1 MLSLVTN
8 KFMDFKNTKIVCTI
22 GPSSSTEEVFTQLAE
37 SGLNVARLNFS
48 HGNHEERIEQ
58 IAMIRKVAKKLGKT
72 ITIFADLS
80 GPKMR
85 LGKFEG
91 VKEIKTGE
99 KVDLSIEPKENE
111 LPMQFDLSPFIEVDQ
126 RIYLND
132 GLVELRVTSTDGK
145 TVKTVA
151 ENDGWVSSN
160 KGVNVP
166 DTNLRGTA
174 FTEKDE
180 ADAVFALGQG
190 VDYLALSFVQ
200 TTDDMKRAK
209 ELIAEHNPK
218 VKIIVKIEKNEAVD
232 NLDSIVKETDAIMV
246 ARGDMGI
253 EMNPADVPIVQQR
266 LIKLC
271 RQYQKPVIVATQM
284 LESMIENPR
293 PTRAEVSD
301 VANAVLDQ
309 ADCVMLSA
317 ESANGKYPVEAVKVM
332 DSIIRNVEQYPDYKH
347 FTKIDWSAIEVENIE
362 FNAIASAA
370 ASLANRVGAKGIVVG
385 TATGKTAKMVSAF
398 RPNVKIVAVTH
409 DETTSNQMGLVWG
422 AHPLIVKPT
431 DDFNKFQEEIME
443 QLRENKVFDKGD
455 KLIIVI
461 GRTAGMSG
469 TTDTIKIATI

>member
-1 MLSLVTN
+1 
-8 KFMDFKNTKIVCTI
+8 MDSKNTKIVCTI
-22 GPSSSTEEVFTQLAE
+22 GPASSSEEVFRQLVDA
-37 SGLNVARLNFS
+37 GLNVARLNFS
-48 HGNHEERIEQ
+48 HGNHEERTEQ
-58 IAMIRKVAKKLGKT
+58 INMIRKVAKDTGKT
-72 ITIFADLS
+72 LAIFADLS

-91 VKEIKTGE
+91 VKDIKTGE
-99 KVDLSIEPKENE
+99 NINLSIEPQGSE
-111 LPMQFDLSPFIEVDQ
+111 LPMQFDLSPYIEVDQ

-132 GLVELRVTSTDGK
+132 GLVELRVTGVEGK
-145 TVKTVA
+145 TVKTIA

-180 ADAVFALGQG
+180 KDAIFALNEG

-200 TTDDMKRAK
+200 SVEDMKRAK

-218 VKIIVKIEKNEAVD
+218 VKIIVKVEKNEAVE
-232 NLDSIVKETDAIMV
+232 NLEDIVKETDAVMV

-253 EMNPADVPIVQQR
+253 EMDPAQVPVVQQR
-266 LIKLC
+266 IIQLC

-317 ESANGKYPVEAVKVM
+317 ESANGKYPVEAVKTM
-332 DSIIRNVEQYPDYKH
+332 DSVIRNVEKYPDYKH
-347 FTKIDWSAIEVENIE
+347 YKKINWETIEKESIE

-370 ASLANRVGAKGIVVG
+370 ASLAYRIGAKGIVVG
-385 TATGKTAKMVSAF
+385 TATGKTAKMVSSF
-398 RPNVKIVAVTH
+398 RPNCKIIAVTH
-409 DETTSNQMGLVWG
+409 DETTSNQMNLVWG
-422 AHPLIVKPT
+422 VQSLMVSPT
-431 DDFNKFQEEIME
+431 ADFTDFQFTIMKELKQKQVFEE
-443 QLRENKVFDKGD
+443 GD
-455 KLIIVI
+455 KIIIVI
-461 GRTAGMSG
+461 GRTAGISG
-469 TTDTIKIATI
+469 TTDTVKIATF

>member
-1 MLSLVTN
+1 
-8 KFMDFKNTKIVCTI
+8 MDFKNTKIVCTI
-22 GPSSSTEEVFTQLAE
+22 GPASSSEEVFRQLVDA
-37 SGLNVARLNFS
+37 GLNVARLNFS
-48 HGNHEERIEQ
+48 HGDHTERTEQ
-58 IAMIRKVAKKLGKT
+58 INMIRKVAKETGRT

-91 VKEIKTGE
+91 VREIKTGD
-99 KVDLSIEPKENE
+99 KINLSIEPNEGE
-111 LPMQFDLSPFIEVDQ
+111 LPMQFDLSPYIQVDQ

-132 GLVELRVTSTDGK
+132 GLVELRTLGVDGK
-145 TVKTVA
+145 SVQTIA

-166 DTNLRGTA
+166 DTNLRGNA

-180 ADAVFALGQG
+180 KDAVFALEQK

-200 TTDDMKRAK
+200 SVEDMKRAK

-218 VKIIVKIEKNEAVD
+218 VKIIVKVEKNEAVQ
-232 NLDSIVKETDAIMV
+232 NLESIVAATDAIMV

-253 EMNPADVPIVQQR
+253 EMNPADVPVVQQR

-271 RQYQKPVIVATQM
+271 RQHQKPVIVATQM

-301 VANAVLDQ
+301 VANAVMDQ

-317 ESANGKYPVEAVKVM
+317 ESANGKYPVEAVKTM
-332 DSIIRNVEQYPDYKH
+332 SDIIKNVEQYPDHKH
-347 FTKIDWSAIEVENIE
+347 YTRINWEQIEHESIE

-370 ASLANRVGAKGIVVG
+370 ASLAYRIGAKGIVVG
-385 TATGKTAKMVSAF
+385 TATGKTAKMVSSF
-398 RPNVKIVAVTH
+398 RPNCKIVAVTH
-409 DETTSNQMGLVWG
+409 DETTLNQLQMIWG
-422 AHPLIVKPT
+422 VHPLIVQPT
-431 DDFNKFQEEIME
+431 DDFNDFQFQIMKE
-443 QLRENKVFDKGD
+443 LKQNDVFQTGD

-461 GRTAGMSG
+461 GRSAGISG
-469 TTDTIKIATI
+469 TTDTVKIVTF

>member
-1 MLSLVTN
+1 
-8 KFMDFKNTKIVCTI
+8 MDSKNTKIVCTI
-22 GPSSSTEEVFTQLAE
+22 GPASSSEEVFRQLVDA
-37 SGLNVARLNFS
+37 GLNVARLNFS

-58 IAMIRKVAKKLGKT
+58 IKMIRKVAKDTGKT
-72 ITIFADLS
+72 LAIFADLS

-91 VKEIKTGE
+91 VKDIKTGE
-99 KVDLSIEPKENE
+99 NINLSVEPQGDE

-132 GLVELRVTSTDGK
+132 GLVELRVTGVEGK

-180 ADAVFALGQG
+180 ADAVFALQQG

-200 TTDDMKRAK
+200 SVEDMKRAK
-209 ELIAEHNPK
+209 ELIGEHNPK
-218 VKIIVKIEKNEAVD
+218 VKIIVKVEKNEAVE
-232 NLDSIVKETDAIMV
+232 NLEDIVKETDAVMV

-253 EMNPADVPIVQQR
+253 EMDPAQVPVVQQR
-266 LIKLC
+266 IIQLC

-317 ESANGKYPVEAVKVM
+317 ESANGKYPVEAVKTM
-332 DSIIRNVEQYPDYKH
+332 DSVIRNVEKYPDYKH
-347 FTKIDWSAIEVENIE
+347 YKKIVWETIEKESIE

-370 ASLANRVGAKGIVVG
+370 ASLAYRIGAKGIVVG
-385 TATGKTAKMVSAF
+385 TATGKTAKMVSSF
-398 RPNVKIVAVTH
+398 RPNCKIIAVTH
-409 DETTSNQMGLVWG
+409 DETTSNQMNLVWG
-422 AHPLIVKPT
+422 VQSLMVSPT
-431 DDFNKFQEEIME
+431 ADFTDFQFTIMKELKQKQVFEE
-443 QLRENKVFDKGD
+443 GD
-455 KLIIVI
+455 KIIIVI
-461 GRTAGMSG
+461 GRTAGISG
-469 TTDTIKIATI
+469 TTDTVKIATF

>member
-1 MLSLVTN
+1 
-8 KFMDFKNTKIVCTI
+8 MDFKNTKIVCTI
-22 GPSSSTEEVFTQLAE
+22 GPASSSEEVFRQLAE
-37 SGLNVARLNFS
+37 AGLNIARLNFS

-58 IAMIRKVAKKLGKT
+58 IEMIRKVAKDLGKT
-72 ITIFADLS
+72 IAIFADLS

-91 VKEIKTGE
+91 VKDIKTGDE
-99 KVDLSIEPKENE
+99 INLSTEPQNDNE
-111 LPMQFDLSPFIEVDQ
+111 LPMQFDLSPFIENDQ

-132 GLVELRVTSTDGK
+132 GLVELRVVGVEGK
-145 TVKTVA
+145 TVKTIA

-180 ADAVFALGQG
+180 KDAIFALQQG

-200 TTDDMKRAK
+200 SVADMKRAQ

-232 NLDSIVKETDAIMV
+232 NLEDIVKETDAIMV

-253 EMNPADVPIVQQR
+253 EMNPADVPVVQQKI
-266 LIKLC
+266 IKLC

-317 ESANGKYPVEAVKVM
+317 ESANGKYPVEAVRTM
-332 DSIIRNVEQYPDYKH
+332 DSVIRNVEKYPDYKH
-347 FTKIDWSAIEVENIE
+347 YTKINWDQIEGESIE

-370 ASLANRVGAKGIVVG
+370 ASLAYRIGAKGIVVG
-385 TATGKTAKMVSAF
+385 TATGKTAKMVSSF
-398 RPNVKIVAVTH
+398 RPNCKIIGVAH
-409 DETTSNQMGLVWG
+409 DEITKNQLNLVWG
-422 AHPLIVKPT
+422 VHPIVVDPT
-431 DDFNKFQEEIME
+431 DDFNEFQFRIMKE
-443 QLRENKVFDKGD
+443 LKQNNVFESGD
-455 KLIIVI
+455 KLVIVI

-469 TTDTIKIATI
+469 TTDTVKIATF

>member
-1 MLSLVTN
+1 
-8 KFMDFKNTKIVCTI
+8 MDSKNTKIVCTI
-22 GPSSSTEEVFTQLAE
+22 GPASSSEEVFRQLVDA
-37 SGLNVARLNFS
+37 GLNVARLNFS
-48 HGNHEERIEQ
+48 HGNHEERTEQ
-58 IAMIRKVAKKLGKT
+58 IEMIRRVAKETGKT
-72 ITIFADLS
+72 IAIFADLS

-91 VKEIKTGE
+91 VKDIKTG
-99 KVDLSIEPKENE
+99 DTINLSIEPQGEE
-111 LPMQFDLSPFIEVDQ
+111 LPMQFDLSPFIEMDQ

-132 GLVELRVTSTDGK
+132 GLVELKVTGVEGK

-180 ADAVFALGQG
+180 VDAVFALKQG

-200 TTDDMKRAK
+200 SVEDMKRAK

-218 VKIIVKIEKNEAVD
+218 VKIIVKIEKNEAVE
-232 NLDSIVKETDAIMV
+232 NLEDIVKETDAIMV

-253 EMNPADVPIVQQR
+253 EMDPAQVPVVQQR
-266 LIKLC
+266 LIRLC

-293 PTRAEVSD
+293 ATRAEVSD
-301 VANAVLDQ
+301 VANAVMDQ

-317 ESANGKYPVEAVKVM
+317 ESANGKYPVEAVKTM
-332 DSIIRNVEQYPDYKH
+332 DSIIRNVEKYPEYKNY
-347 FTKIDWSAIEVENIE
+347 TRIDWEHLENIE

-370 ASLANRVGAKGIVVG
+370 ASLAYRIGAKGIVVG
-385 TATGKTAKMVSAF
+385 TATGKTAKMVSSF
-398 RPNVKIVAVTH
+398 RPNCKIIAVTH
-409 DETTSNQMGLVWG
+409 DETTSNQMNLVWG
-422 AHPLIVKPT
+422 VQSLMVAPT
-431 DDFNKFQEEIME
+431 ADFTDFQYTIMKE
-443 QLRENKVFDKGD
+443 LKQKKVFEEGD
-455 KLIIVI
+455 KIIIVI
-461 GRTAGMSG
+461 GRTAGISG
-469 TTDTIKIATI
+469 TTDTVKIATF

>member
-1 MLSLVTN
+1 
-8 KFMDFKNTKIVCTI
+8 MDFKNTKIVCTI
-22 GPSSSTEEVFTQLAE
+22 GPSSSSEEVFTQLAKA
-37 SGLNVARLNFS
+37 GLNVARLNFS

-58 IAMIRKVAKKLGKT
+58 IAMIRKVAKKLNKT
-72 ITIFADLS
+72 IAIFADLS

-99 KVDLSIEPKENE
+99 KVYLSISPESDE

-132 GLVELRVTSTDGK
+132 GLVELRVTSIEGK
-145 TVKTVA
+145 LVKTIA

-180 ADAVFALGQG
+180 ADAVFALGQD

-200 TTDDMKRAK
+200 TTDDMTRAK
-209 ELIAEHNPK
+209 ELIAKHNPK

-232 NLDSIVKETDAIMV
+232 NLESIVKATSAIMV

-347 FTKIDWSAIEVENIE
+347 FTKIDWSAIEAENIE

-370 ASLANRVGAKGIVVG
+370 ASLASRIGAKGIVVG

-398 RPNVKIVAVTH
+398 RPNCKIVAVTH
-409 DETTSNQMGLVWG
+409 DETTSNQMNLVWG
-422 AHPLIVKPT
+422 VQSMVT
-431 DDFNKFQEEIME
+431 ETTEDFNEFQAKIMSNI
-443 QLRENKVFDKGD
+443 RENKVFESGD
-455 KLIIVI
+455 KLVIVI
-461 GRTAGMSG
+461 GRSAGISG
-469 TTDTIKIATI
+469 TTDTIKVATV

>member
-1 MLSLVTN
+1 MT
-8 KFMDFKNTKIVCTI
+8 DFKNTKIVCTI
-22 GPSSSTEEVFTQLAE
+22 GPASASEEVFRQLVE
-37 SGLNVARLNFS
+37 NGLNVARLNFS
-48 HGNHEERIEQ
+48 HGDHAERVVQIE
-58 IAMIRKVAKKLGKT
+58 MIRKVAKETGKT
-72 ITIFADLS
+72 IAIFADLS

-91 VKEIKTGE
+91 VKEIKTGDNI
-99 KVDLSIEPKENE
+99 DLSIEPQGEE

-132 GLVELRVTSTDGK
+132 GLVELRVLSVEGR
-145 TVKTVA
+145 TVKTIA

-166 DTNLRGTA
+166 DTDLRGNA

-180 ADAVFALGQG
+180 KDAIFALKEG

-200 TTDDMKRAK
+200 SVEDMKRAR
-209 ELIAEHNPK
+209 ELIAEYNPK
-218 VKIIVKIEKNEAVD
+218 IKIIVKIEKNEAVE
-232 NLDSIVKETDAIMV
+232 NMEEIVKATDAIMV

-253 EMNPADVPIVQQR
+253 EMNPEDVPVVKQR
-266 LIKLC
+266 LIKYC

-317 ESANGKYPVEAVKVM
+317 ESANGKYPAEAVKTM
-332 DSIIRNVEQYPDYKH
+332 HSIIKNVEKYPDYKH
-347 FTKIDWSAIEVENIE
+347 YTKIDWDNLEKESIE

-370 ASLANRVGAKGIVVG
+370 ASLAYRVGAKGIIVG
-385 TATGKTAKMVSAF
+385 TATGKTAKMVSSF
-398 RPNVKIVAVTH
+398 RPDCKIIAVTH
-409 DETTSNQMGLVWG
+409 DDTTSNQMALVWG
-422 AHPLIVKPT
+422 VQPIMVAPT
-431 DDFNKFQEEIME
+431 DDFNEFQLEIMKE
-443 QLRENKVFDKGD
+443 LKKKQMFETGD
-455 KLIIVI
+455 KLVIVI

-469 TTDTIKIATI
+469 TTDTVKIATF